1 MWPTAYI
8 WAWNVADHLKMRT
21 TSIFPCRHFNL
32 PLPSIPLSLRNNCL
46 KLKIPRKLPITNE
59 SVEVWDF
66 RKITHH
72 TWTSWGSKCQGTYP
86 SQMNRLSLRN
96 NRVEVQDFMKNIY
109 HRCKMSGMITCIYI
123 CIPNGHHFPFPYAN
137 ANARNHWPWSIL
149 LLVWCTSSG
158 HSPFSIILPNS
169 YVGLLP
175 SPLLSWNFEGNK
187 KEEISVISM
196 WISYWTFKLCHVF
209 SNSLALTLLET
220 SCSRAA
226 AARHLGE
233 ENIKTNFMMHW
244 NYEACLLALG
254 CV

>member
-8 WAWNVADHLKMRT
+8 WTWNVADHLKMRT

-96 NRVEVQDFMKNIY
+96 NRVEVQDFMKI
-109 HRCKMSGMITCIYI
+109 
-123 CIPNGHHFPFPYAN
+123 
-137 ANARNHWPWSIL
+137 
-149 LLVWCTSSG
+149 
-158 HSPFSIILPNS
+158 SIIDARWVAWLHAS
-169 YVGLLP
+169 TYASRMDTTFRFHMRMQMQEIIGLDP
-175 SPLLSWNFEGNK
+175 FYS
-187 KEEISVISM
+187 
-196 WISYWTFKLCHVF
+196 
-209 SNSLALTLLET
+209 
-220 SCSRAA
+220 
-226 AARHLGE
+226 
-233 ENIKTNFMMHW
+233 
-244 NYEACLLALG
+244 
-254 CV
+254 